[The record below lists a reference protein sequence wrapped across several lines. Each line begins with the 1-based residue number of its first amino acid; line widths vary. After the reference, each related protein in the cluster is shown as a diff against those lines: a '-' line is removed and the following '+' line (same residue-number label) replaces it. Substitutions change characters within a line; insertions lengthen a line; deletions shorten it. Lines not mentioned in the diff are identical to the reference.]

1 MVGPVFAFG
10 YAEASKRGEMIM
22 RANLTIGIPV
32 WLDKIC
38 AWPVMWYRRRRY
50 GYDFRRIYLGEGE
63 WTIVEL
69 ADYYRFGN
77 LKWSI
82 SGRDGKF
89 YAIRGVK
96 TRPDEIMIM
105 SMHREMMQAP
115 AGVLVDHRNGDN
127 LDNRRSNL
135 RLATPTENSC
145 NRRKTKGGSSQYKG
159 VCFHRRRGEWVSR
172 IKIHGKSIF
181 LGNFDREEAAA
192 KAYDKAAKK
201 YHGEF
206 ARLNF
211 PNFTAENAEK
221 T

>member
-1 MVGPVFAFG
+1 MTDVQIKVPD
-10 YAEASKRGEMIM
+10 
-22 RANLTIGIPV
+22 
-32 WLDKIC
+32 WLDRIC
-38 AWPVMWYRRRRY
+38 AWPVMWYRKRKY

-63 WTIVEL
+63 WTILDKE
-69 ADYYRFGN
+69 DYYQFGN

-82 SGRDGKF
+82 SGRDKKF
-89 YAIRGVK
+89 YAMRGVK
-96 TRPDEIMIM
+96 VSPDEIRIM
-105 SMHREMMQAP
+105 SMHREMMKAP

-127 LDNRRSNL
+127 LDNRRVNL

-145 NRRKTKGGSSQYKG
+145 NRQKTKGGSSQYKG

-181 LGNFDREEAAA
+181 LGNFDREDDAA
-192 KAYDKAAKK
+192 KAYDEAAKK

-211 PNFTAENAEK
+211 QILPLSTLLR
-221 T
+221 

>member
-1 MVGPVFAFG
+1 METGVNISF
-10 YAEASKRGEMIM
+10 R
-22 RANLTIGIPV
+22 IPI
-32 WLDKIC
+32 WLDRIC
-38 AWPVMWYRRRRY
+38 AWPMMWYRRRKY

-63 WTIVEL
+63 WTIL
-69 ADYYRFGN
+69 DPADYYRFGN

-96 TRPDEIMIM
+96 TKPDEIKLIC
-105 SMHREMMQAP
+105 MHREMMKAP

-172 IKIHGKSIF
+172 IKIHRKSIF
-181 LGNFDREEAAA
+181 LGSFDKEVEAAR
-192 KAYDKAAKK
+192 AYDEAARK

-211 PNFTAENAEK
+211 PD
-221 T
+221 